1 MTDPSLRTQ
10 GPLSGLRVIELAH
23 VMAGPACG
31 RMLAD
36 LGADVIKLERPGGE
50 DSRHMAP
57 PWLGS
62 DSAAFVMMNRNKRDM
77 CIDLKTP
84 AGKRAF
90 LDLAATADVVIENF
104 RKGTMERLGIGYDT
118 LNARNPRLIYC
129 EISGYGRTGPM
140 ADMGGFDLMAQAM
153 SGLMSFTGEGPGRPP
168 VKVGAPVADIGAG
181 MMATIGVLAAL
192 HERQSSGLGQRVDT
206 SLYEAALFQTLW
218 QSAIYLAGG
227 GVPEAMGSAHP
238 LDGPYQ
244 AFKTADRWI
253 VIGAANQANWLRL
266 IEAIGADHLAS
277 DTRYATNPDRMRN
290 LAELVADLEPIF
302 KTRSADQWLAI
313 LQDGNVPAAPILSM
327 DGVATHPQAIARDMF
342 VDVTQPDLGA
352 VRTLGLPIKLS
363 RTPGRVAGAASPK
376 LGEHAIEILREA
388 GWTQEEIDQAFAE
401 GAFPGA
407 DKAIAAQ

>member
-1 MTDPSLRTQ
+1 MSEQGTPKF

-57 PWLGS
+57 PWLGA
-62 DSAAFVMMNRNKRDM
+62 DSAAYVMMNRNKRNV
-77 CIDLKTP
+77 CVDLKT
-84 AGKRAF
+84 AEGKRAF
-90 LDLAATADVVIENF
+90 LDLVKDADVVIENF

-118 LNARNPRLIYC
+118 VSALNPKIIFC

-140 ADMGGFDLMAQAM
+140 ENDGGFDLMAQAM

-168 VKVGAPVADIGAG
+168 VKVGAPVADIAAG

-192 HERQSSGLGQRVDT
+192 NERQHSGLGQRVDT

-227 GVPEAMGSAHP
+227 GVPKAMGSAHP

-244 AFKTADRWI
+244 AFETADRWI
-253 VIGAANQANWLRL
+253 VVGAANQANWLRL
-266 IEAIGADHLAS
+266 TKAMGADHLA
-277 DTRYATNPDRMRN
+277 DDPRYKDNPARMTH
-290 LAELVADLEPIF
+290 LADLVSDLATIF
-302 KTRSADQWLAI
+302 RSRPSEDWLSI
-313 LQDGNVPAAPILSM
+313 LADGNVPAAPILSM
-327 DGVATHPQAIARDMF
+327 EEVVNHPQALAREMF
-342 VDVTQPDLGA
+342 VDVTHPELGA
-352 VRTLGLPIKLS
+352 VKTLGLPIKLS
-363 RTPGRVAGAASPK
+363 RTPGRVEGATSPK
-376 LGEHAIEILREA
+376 LGQHAAEVLREA
-388 GWTQEEIDQAFAE
+388 GWSEADIQHAFE
-401 GAFPGA
+401 QGAFP
-407 DKAIAAQ
+407 AAGDPVAAA